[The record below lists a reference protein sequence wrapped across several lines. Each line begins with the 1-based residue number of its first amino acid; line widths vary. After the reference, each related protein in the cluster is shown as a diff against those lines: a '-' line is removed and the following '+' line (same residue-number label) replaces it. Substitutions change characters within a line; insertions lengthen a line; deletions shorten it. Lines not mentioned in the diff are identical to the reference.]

1 MRRIPPSYALA
12 SLLVLALVVW
22 LAVGDFQQFQS
33 SPPEN
38 NAEEADALPRVEVNR
53 QQSTPY
59 IPQQVLQGQLTAERE
74 TVLRANVAGYV
85 AEKPIEQGESVDQGE
100 TLLVLDNDALPE
112 RLQQARDELALAEA
126 EYAGAQNLRRREL
139 ISQPELL
146 RLQSALSASAAQVA
160 QLEK

>member
-33 SPPEN
+33 SPPEST
-38 NAEEADALPRVEVNR
+38 AEQAEALPRVEVST

-85 AEKPIEQGESVDQGE
+85 AEKPVKQG
-100 TLLVLDNDALPE
+100 
-112 RLQQARDELALAEA
+112 
-126 EYAGAQNLRRREL
+126 
-139 ISQPELL
+139 
-146 RLQSALSASAAQVA
+146 
-160 QLEK
+160 